1 MSDEIFQL
9 KNEAEMDIIVKQF
22 IASMP
27 RNGGKNTKNQKW
39 DGEVLDCRN
48 YIIYNYIRQGLSR
61 QRVIEEI
68 ANRWS
73 VSMYTADK
81 YYKEA
86 LESLVIENDAVA
98 DAARNLAIER
108 LNKMTEDCIQQH
120 RYDSAL
126 KALDLLNKI
135 NGLYTEKKEVEVT
148 GLKFDFGDRKED

>member
-1 MSDEIFQL
+1 MSEEVFQL
-9 KNEAEMDIIVKQF
+9 KNEEEMDAIVKGF

-27 RNGGKNTKNQKW
+27 IKGGKNTRNQKW

-68 ANRWS
+68 ANRWG
-73 VSMYTADK
+73 VSLNVSDK

-86 LESLVIENDAVA
+86 LEGLVIENDAVV
-98 DAARNLAIER
+98 DAARNIAIER
-108 LNKMTEDCIQQH
+108 LNKMVEDCSMQH

-135 NGLYTEKKEVEVT
+135 NGLYTEKKEIEVT
-148 GLKFDFGDRKED
+148 GLQFDFGDRKEE